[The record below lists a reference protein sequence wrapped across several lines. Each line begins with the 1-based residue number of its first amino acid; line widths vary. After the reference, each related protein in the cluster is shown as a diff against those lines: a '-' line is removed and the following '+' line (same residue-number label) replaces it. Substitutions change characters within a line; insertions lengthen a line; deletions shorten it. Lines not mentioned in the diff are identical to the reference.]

1 MPRNTHRHTNKKS
14 FQPPHNHI
22 TNYFAATIAHDST
35 DDVPSLP
42 AHQLLSQTPAK
53 VSAPQQLTPALQASL
68 LNVGMRIRKA
78 VPEGYKTHKTLAVE
92 TAMAASIS
100 RAEIRL
106 PTADGFVTEQ
116 QAAAAAIPAP
126 PRELRPFC
134 EAYGVGGLA
143 VQQESWLREMSGYGY
158 AVYQG
163 SGFSSQES
171 GVSAIEVED
180 VATEVRGGVGRITK
194 RRLDE
199 YDDDDDDDDD
209 DDEGYDEGTEQ
220 GERWQPPAPFTSRRA
235 IAKPIGASAVNGGTS
250 GSRRRRNGGA
260 VQRVPRQFLVD
271 DGSDFAEASFLRPC
285 EESEVQMGGI

>member
-1 MPRNTHRHTNKKS
+1 MPRNTHGHTNKKS

-42 AHQLLSQTPAK
+42 GHQLLSQTPAK

-78 VPEGYKTHKTLAVE
+78 VPEGYKTHKTLAAE

-106 PTADGFVTEQ
+106 PPVDGFVTDQ
-116 QAAAAAIPAP
+116 QAAAAATSAT

-143 VQQESWLREMSGYGY
+143 MQQESWLREMSGYGY

-171 GVSAIEVED
+171 GVSGIEVED
-180 VATEVRGGVGRITK
+180 VARVRGGVGRITK

-199 YDDDDDDDDD
+199 YDDDDDDDD
-209 DDEGYDEGTEQ
+209 EGYDKGTEQ

-235 IAKPIGASAVNGGTS
+235 IAKPMGARAVNGGTS
-250 GSRRRRNGGA
+250 SSRRRRNGGA
-260 VQRVPRQFLVD
+260 VQRVPPQFLVD
-271 DGSDFAEASFLRPC
+271 DGSEFDEASFLRPC